1 MVKAWQCILYK
12 GVIKLDDDF
21 YEWLTQCPYE
31 WEIVSETKDK
41 LTIIFGGKRDGK
53 TEENQS
59 GEGVGIPS
67 QEP

>member
-1 MVKAWQCILYK
+1 M
-12 GVIKLDDDF
+12 KLDDDF
-21 YEWLTQCPYE
+21 YEWLTQCPYG